1 MTYYQLPHEVGKKT
15 VTASGENV
23 VNSGSTLQK
32 KGDFPVGQARMASG
46 IPVTL
51 PLTGGDV
58 PIVLFKEKP
67 TEIGKDLL
75 GNNRTQQS
83 LSLFNITDDLDFRED
98 VYIAEI
104 QGLNEIG
111 VDGIESAKWAQLKDV
126 LVEYSPLPTGYI
138 THDFKRQ
145 AVKIELAKA
154 EGGFQRVR
162 IATKKRFRYQTGRTL
177 RSSVCLQMSKAALP
191 ACEKTWGIGD
201 SLDGYFFRI
210 KADGSGDNFMV
221 VHRRSAGDGLVTE
234 TVVPRSQFNHDK
246 LDGSGGSGATIDFT
260 KNCMYL
266 AEWGWYGASGVRFY
280 AFVVDEGEDIP
291 ESLQGIPRARW
302 VLIHEMLIPDSL
314 STPSLGLPVLP
325 FSIEITNNGYL
336 TEPQFIIK
344 YGLSLQIDGGETE
357 KVEIHGTDLT
367 AGRNIGPAYG
377 GDEPSQAF
385 PLMLLRAKDFAP
397 GGLLNIEQGLPKTI
411 TALANYGTELLVI
424 RDPVFRNSSTS
435 LGHFNGQ
442 LIEDFAGQFG
452 FAEAVLVG
460 PNGAGVDLALTTEQP
475 EELNISV
482 QEVYDLTDMG
492 TMEVNLLSR
501 QVATGKVLGT
511 FFAPKNKAVEI
522 DLTRIYDL
530 VRESLT
536 TEYNSQFDF
545 PSANENIEIL
555 NILANG
561 DLTLERRHTFEPG
574 SRFVINNKNFFVIS
588 SSDQF
593 TLRLSETR
601 NGTVYNNYAA
611 DGITAPVFGTGFYDL
626 VIDEAVAPK
635 GKPISQGLIVIAAR
649 RVVDGLLVENL
660 GQKNAEW
667 MKTYNVTTNNTY
679 TVVSPAPEVR
689 AYLHYGLR

>member
-1 MTYYQLPHEVGKKT
+1 MTYYQLPHEVGKKAA
-15 VTASGENV
+15 TASGENV

-32 KGDFPVGQARMASG
+32 QGDFPVGQALMASG

-75 GNNRTQQS
+75 GNKKIQPT
-83 LSLFNITDDLDFRED
+83 LSLFNITDDLAFRED
-98 VYIAEI
+98 VYVAEV
-104 QGLNEIG
+104 QGLNEVG
-111 VDGIESAKWAQLKDV
+111 VDGVESAKWAQLKDV
-126 LVEYSPLPTGYI
+126 LVDYTPIPTGFI

-145 AVKIELAKA
+145 AVKLELAKS

-162 IATKKRFRYQTGRTL
+162 IATKKRFRYQTGRSL
-177 RSSVCLQMSKAALP
+177 RSSVCLQMSLAPLV

-210 KADGSGDNFMV
+210 KGDGSGDNFMV
-221 VHRRSAGDGLVTE
+221 VHRRSAGDGLATE

-246 LDGSGGSGATIDFT
+246 LDGTGGSGTTIDFT

-280 AFVVDEGEDIP
+280 AFVVDEGDDIP
-291 ESLQGIPRARW
+291 DSIKGIPRARW
-302 VLIHEMLIPDSL
+302 VLLHEMLIPDSL

-357 KVEIHGTDLT
+357 KAEIHGADLS
-367 AGRNIGPAYG
+367 AGRNIGPALG
-377 GDEPSQAF
+377 GDEPAQAY

-397 GGLLNIEQGLPKTI
+397 GGLLNIEQGLPKTM
-411 TALANYGTELLVI
+411 TALANYATELLVI
-424 RDPVFRNSSTS
+424 RDPIFKNSATT

-442 LIEDFAGQFG
+442 LTDNFEGQFG
-452 FAEAVLVG
+452 FSEAVIAG
-460 PNGAGVDLALTTEQP
+460 PDGSGGVLALTTEEP
-475 EELNISV
+475 EELNIAA
-482 QEVYDLTDMG
+482 QEEYDLTDMG
-492 TMEVNLLSR
+492 TVEANFLSK
-501 QVATGKVLGT
+501 QVATGKTLGT
-511 FFAPKNKAVEI
+511 FFAPKNKPTEI
-522 DLTRIYDL
+522 NLTKIYDL
-530 VRESLT
+530 VRESIT
-536 TEYNSQFDF
+536 AEYDSQFDF
-545 PSANENIEIL
+545 PPANENIEIL
-555 NILANG
+555 NIAADG
-561 DLTLERRHTFEPG
+561 TLTVERRHTFEPG
-574 SRFVINNKNFFVIS
+574 SRFTLDNQNFFVIATP
-588 SSDQF
+588 DQF
-593 TLRLSETR
+593 TLQLSQTR
-601 NGTVYNNYAA
+601 NGVLYNNYAA
-611 DGITAPVFGTGFYDL
+611 DNIAAPVFGTGFYDL

-635 GKPISQGLIVIAAR
+635 GRTISQGLVVIAAR
-649 RVVDGLLVENL
+649 RVEDGLLQENFDE
-660 GQKNAEW
+660 KNAEW
-667 MKTYNVTTNNTY
+667 MRAYNVTTNNTY